1 MFHSFTPY
9 DDNDSVTIV
18 SDFVFE
24 HRKSGDTFNGG
35 NWLTSVGGGGISEE
49 RDFQYLNTSTNEVF
63 DITRLLFTSPTLI

>member
-1 MFHSFTPY
+1 MFNSFTPY

-35 NWLTSVGGGGISEE
+35 NWLTSVGGYFRGEGFSILKYEC
-49 RDFQYLNTSTNEVF
+49 
-63 DITRLLFTSPTLI
+63 

>member
-1 MFHSFTPY
+1 MWLRDMFNSFTPY

-35 NWLTSVGGGGISEE
+35 NWLTSIGGYFWGEGFSILKYE
-49 RDFQYLNTSTNEVF
+49 R
-63 DITRLLFTSPTLI
+63 